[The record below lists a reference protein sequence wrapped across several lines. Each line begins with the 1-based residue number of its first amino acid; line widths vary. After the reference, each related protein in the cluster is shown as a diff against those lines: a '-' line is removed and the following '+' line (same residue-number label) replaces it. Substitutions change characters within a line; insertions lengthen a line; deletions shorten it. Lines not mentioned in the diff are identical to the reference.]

1 MPKLNPLLK
10 ISLIL
15 VITLAVL
22 TVFSFSEKNFK
33 LMSLELKKPAIKEF
47 LTAKN
52 QDLSAEK
59 KLALAEAGKNQE
71 ADSLE
76 KQDNRMLDTTSQRIL
91 MVGESMIEGLMFPF
105 KKYASHNKHK
115 LLTKIW
121 YGSRFM
127 DWAKDDTLKKVIERF
142 KPSYILISI
151 GSNELFVRNIEERDT
166 FVKNIVRQLGDH
178 KFIWIGPPIPR
189 KDNGISKL
197 ITDNVGEDRYF
208 VSKYMKFKRKRDGVH
223 PKPES
228 SRVWADSIA
237 AWIMKESRY
246 PILLN
251 DPKILKDSIIAVK
264 TNNPAKTSNS

>member
-1 MPKLNPLLK
+1 MPKLNPLLE

-15 VITLAVL
+15 VITLAAL
-22 TVFSFSEKNFK
+22 TFFSFSEKNYK
-33 LMSLELKKPAIKEF
+33 LMLVELKKPAIKEF

-52 QDLSAEK
+52 QNSHEK
-59 KLALAEAGKNQE
+59 KVLALAEAKKNKE
-71 ADSLE
+71 IDSLKDE
-76 KQDNRMLDTTSQRIL
+76 KVLDTTSQRIL

-105 KKYASHNKHK
+105 KKYATHNKHK

-127 DWAKDDTLKKVIERF
+127 DWAKDDTLKKIIEKF
-142 KPSYILISI
+142 KPSYILVSI

-166 FVKNIVRQLGDH
+166 FVKSIVQQLGDH

-237 AWIMKESRY
+237 NWIMNESRY

-251 DPKILKDSIIAVK
+251 DPKTITKDSTIAVK
-264 TNNPAKTSNS
+264 TSVAAKPSNS